1 MRRRNVSYTATEETR
16 SPEDPQCLVVDVEK
30 SVDFQKKTRR
40 KSTSWLQWCCR
51 ISTYVLLLSVLVWA
65 VSWIQILVEEYHY
78 RSIQRVMDKR
88 KTACARPAWQKLQ
101 FPTCNLLHEIDLPHL
116 EQRHAT
122 GSSLGFLANGYW
134 RDVWAVDSSS
144 SYNNETAVLKIMRL
158 KHDIDAH
165 NFDRHRRDG
174 LVMERLTASPHVI
187 DPYGFCGNSVL
198 TEFLSKTLDKVAKG
212 LDPSLVKYTRT
223 RLDRLQ
229 LALGAARGLAALHEI
244 PGGPIIHVD
253 LGARQFL
260 VGEDGNVKINDFNR
274 CRFMGYYKTTKQ
286 PCDFRIQIAPGT
298 DRAPEEYREL
308 PSQNEKLDLFSFGN
322 VLYIILTGREPWPY
336 YYWGYAEPIIQRLI
350 IWGIKPSLPQRVR
363 RSDPELSELMYLLY
377 ALNPDDRPSAADV
390 VRSIERILDKENVAH
405 AISLSK

>member
-1 MRRRNVSYTATEETR
+1 
-16 SPEDPQCLVVDVEK
+16 
-30 SVDFQKKTRR
+30 
-40 KSTSWLQWCCR
+40 
-51 ISTYVLLLSVLVWA
+51 
-65 VSWIQILVEEYHY
+65 
-78 RSIQRVMDKR
+78 MDKR
-88 KTACARPAWQKLQ
+88 RTNCARPAWQKFQ
-101 FPTCNLLHEIDLPHL
+101 FPTCNILHEINLPHL
-116 EQRHAT
+116 EERSVE
-122 GSSLGFLANGYW
+122 GPLGFLANGYW
-134 RDVWAVDSSS
+134 RDVWAVDS

-174 LVMERLTASPHVI
+174 LVMERLTGSPHVI

-198 TEFLSKTLDKVAKG
+198 TEFLPKTLDKVAKG
-212 LDPSLVKYTRT
+212 LDPSLVKYTLT

-274 CRFMGYYKTTKQ
+274 CRFMGYYKSTKQ

-350 IWGIKPSLPQRVR
+350 VWGIKPSLPQRVR

-377 ALNPDDRPSAADV
+377 ALNPEDRPTAADV
-390 VRSIERILDKENVAH
+390 VRSIEQILAKENVTY
-405 AISLSK
+405 AINS